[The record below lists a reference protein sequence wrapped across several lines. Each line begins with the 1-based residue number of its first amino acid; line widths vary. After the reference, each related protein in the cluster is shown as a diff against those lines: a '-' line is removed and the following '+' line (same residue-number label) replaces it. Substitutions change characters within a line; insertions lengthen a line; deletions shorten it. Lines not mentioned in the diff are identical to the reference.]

1 LLAYRRQA
9 ILNEF
14 LIGGFMKK
22 RIIGYLLIV
31 SIVLSFS
38 SVQAQEKPAG
48 PGEVYDSA
56 MEFFYKGKY
65 QEAIEGFSKL
75 IQSFPASRLVSYSH
89 YMIGQSFLKME
100 KHEEAIQKFEYYLKT
115 YPEGDRTKESEQGLR
130 VAREKVRPKKE
141 ISGTAVEAKPAPVE
155 PKRAETPRVIEEP
168 KKEEAR
174 KVIEEPKKV
183 EVVKVAEETKKEE
196 VKVPIKEEVK
206 APSEKP
212 VTGVVSEAK
221 KVKRRVCAQISY
233 LDGRNL
239 AEVEKRVKELKDAGV
254 DTLIFRVFQNKGDR
268 MYKFVKARHEEGV
281 FFKTE
286 HALVIDDVLGK
297 IAEIVHRHGL
307 ELFAWMTTRYATYGA
322 GKHTDY
328 RSRIYNFET
337 KKMEIGRGF
346 NLYHPDVLKRL
357 EGLFRDLGRY
367 PIDGILF
374 QDDLILRHNE
384 DFSVEANKAFL
395 KDFGYSPH
403 PDIFYIDPYKS
414 DSGKY
419 YVRGYTDQFWTW
431 ADWKNRHLM
440 EVAGRLIAAARE
452 SNPKLQFAVNLY
464 FEAVLNDTNGVA
476 WFSQTLEEALKKEF
490 DYYAIMAYHRQ
501 AMKGR
506 NIELKESI
514 DLMAEAAQKA
524 VKSVGDPSR
533 VMMKIWILDWKSNEA
548 VGLDLAPQK
557 EIEEILTKILEQG
570 EVSLAFVPYT
580 HQFPLHQLKGKWT
593 VTK

>member
-1 LLAYRRQA
+1 MKKLS
-9 ILNEF
+9 IGSF
-14 LIGGFMKK
+14 LIVFVF
-22 RIIGYLLIV
+22 L
-31 SIVLSFS
+31 SISF
-38 SVQAQEKPAG
+38 VQGQEKVAT

-75 IQSFPASRLVSYSH
+75 IQSFPTSRLVSYSH

-100 KHEEAIQKFEYYLKT
+100 KYEEAIQKFEYYLKT
-115 YPEGDRTKESEQGLR
+115 FPEGDRTRESEQGLR

-141 ISGTAVEAKPAPVE
+141 IGGTVVEVKPAPEE
-155 PKRAETPRVIEEP
+155 PKRAEAPR
-168 KKEEAR
+168 
-174 KVIEEPKKV
+174 VIEEPKKV

-196 VKVPIKEEVK
+196 VKIQ
-206 APSEKP
+206 SEKP
-212 VTGVVSEAK
+212 VTGMVAEAK

-239 AEVEKRVKELKDAGV
+239 ADVEKRVKELKDAGV

-281 FFKTE
+281 FFKTG
-286 HALVIDDVLGK
+286 HGLVIDDVLGK

-307 ELFAWMTTRYATYGA
+307 ELFAWMTTRYATYGTE
-322 GKHTDY
+322 KQTNY

-357 EGLFRDLGRY
+357 EGIFRDLGRY

-384 DFSVEANKAFL
+384 DFSIEANKAFL

-431 ADWKNRHLM
+431 ANWKNRHLM

-533 VMMKIWILDWKSNEA
+533 VLMKIWILDWKSNEA

>member
-1 LLAYRRQA
+1 MKKLS
-9 ILNEF
+9 IGSF
-14 LIGGFMKK
+14 LIVFVF
-22 RIIGYLLIV
+22 L
-31 SIVLSFS
+31 SISL
-38 SVQAQEKPAG
+38 VQGQEKVAT

-56 MEFFYKGKY
+56 KEHFYKGRY

-75 IQSFPASRLVSYSH
+75 VQSFPASRLVSYAH
-89 YMIGQSFLKME
+89 YMLGQSFLKME

-115 YPEGDRTKESEQGLR
+115 YPGGDRTKESEQGLR

-141 ISGTAVEAKPAPVE
+141 ISGTVVEVKPAP
-155 PKRAETPRVIEEP
+155 EEP
-168 KKEEAR
+168 KKAEVKPPVKEEAR
-174 KVIEEPKKV
+174 GP
-183 EVVKVAEETKKEE
+183 AER
-196 VKVPIKEEVK
+196 
-206 APSEKP
+206 P
-212 VTGVVSEAK
+212 VTGMVAETK

-233 LDGRNL
+233 LDGKNL
-239 AEVEKRVKELKDAGV
+239 VEVEKRIKELKDAGV

-281 FFKTE
+281 FFKTD
-286 HALVIDDVLGK
+286 HALVIDDILGK

-307 ELFAWMTTRYATYGA
+307 ELFAWMTTRYATYGVD
-322 GKHTDY
+322 KHTDY

-384 DFSVEANKAFL
+384 DFSIEANKAFL

-403 PDIFYIDPYKS
+403 PDIFYVEPYKS

-419 YVRGYTDQFWTW
+419 YVKGYTDQFWSW
-431 ADWKNRHLM
+431 AKWKNRHLM
-440 EVAGRLIAAARE
+440 EVAKRLVAAARE

-524 VKSVGDPSR
+524 VKSSGDPSR

-548 VGLDLAPQK
+548 VGYELAPQK
-557 EIEEILTKILEQG
+557 EIEDILGRVLEQG

-580 HQFPLHQLKGKWT
+580 HQFPLHQLKGKWSGS
-593 VTK
+593 K

>member
-1 LLAYRRQA
+1 MKKLR
-9 ILNEF
+9 IGSF
-14 LIGGFMKK
+14 LIVFVC
-22 RIIGYLLIV
+22 L
-31 SIVLSFS
+31 SISF
-38 SVQAQEKPAG
+38 VQGQEKVAT
-48 PGEVYDSA
+48 PGDVYDSA
-56 MEFFYKGKY
+56 MEHFYKGRY

-75 IQSFPASRLVSYSH
+75 IQSFPNSRMVSYCH
-89 YMIGQSFLKME
+89 YMIGQSFLKVE
-100 KHEEAIQKFEYYLKT
+100 KYEEAIQKFEYYLKT
-115 YPEGDRTKESEQGLR
+115 FPEGDRARESEQGLR

-141 ISGTAVEAKPAPVE
+141 ISGTVVEVKPAP
-155 PKRAETPRVIEEP
+155 EEP
-168 KKEEAR
+168 KKA
-174 KVIEEPKKV
+174 
-183 EVVKVAEETKKEE
+183 
-196 VKVPIKEEVK
+196 EVK
-206 APSEKP
+206 ALAKEEAKGPSERP
-212 VTGVVSEAK
+212 VTGMVAETK

-233 LDGRNL
+233 LDGKNL
-239 AEVEKRVKELKDAGV
+239 VEVEKRIKELKDAGV

-286 HALVIDDVLGK
+286 HGLVIDDILEK

-307 ELFAWMTTRYATYGA
+307 ELFAWMTTRHATYGVE
-322 GKHTDY
+322 KQTSY
-328 RSRIYNFET
+328 LSRIYNFET

-346 NLYHPDVLKRL
+346 NLFHPDVLLRI

-403 PDIFYIDPYKS
+403 PDIFYIDPYQS
-414 DSGKY
+414 ESGKY
-419 YVRGYTDQFWTW
+419 YVKGYTDQFWAW
-431 ADWKNRHLM
+431 ANWKNRYLM
-440 EVAGRLIAAARE
+440 DVARRLVGAAKE

-464 FEAVLNDTNGVA
+464 FEAVLNDTNGIA
-476 WFSQTLEEALKKEF
+476 WFSQTLPEALEKGF

-506 NIELKESI
+506 NIGLKESI

-524 VKSVGDPSR
+524 VKSVGDPFR
-533 VMMKIWILDWKSNEA
+533 VLMKIWILDWKSNEA
-548 VGLDLAPQK
+548 VGYELAPQK
-557 EIEEILTKILEQG
+557 EIEEVLGRVLDQG

-593 VTK
+593 ATK

>member
-1 LLAYRRQA
+1 MKKLS
-9 ILNEF
+9 IGSF
-14 LIGGFMKK
+14 LIVFVF
-22 RIIGYLLIV
+22 L
-31 SIVLSFS
+31 SISL
-38 SVQAQEKPAG
+38 VQGQEKVAT

-89 YMIGQSFLKME
+89 HMMGQSYLKME

-115 YPEGDRTKESEQGLR
+115 YPEGDRTRESEQGLR
-130 VAREKVRPKKE
+130 VAREKVKSKKE
-141 ISGTAVEAKPAPVE
+141 IGGTVVEAKPAPVE
-155 PKRAETPRVIEEP
+155 IIKVRASV
-168 KKEEAR
+168 
-174 KVIEEPKKV
+174 
-183 EVVKVAEETKKEE
+183 ETKKEE
-196 VKVPIKEEVK
+196 AKVSFKEETKVPAERPALES
-206 APSEKP
+206 APGIP
-212 VTGVVSEAK
+212 

-281 FFKTE
+281 FFKTG
-286 HALVIDDVLGK
+286 HGLVIDDVLGK

-307 ELFAWMTTRYATYGA
+307 ELFAWMTTRYATYGVE
-322 GKHTDY
+322 KHPGY
-328 RSRIYNFET
+328 RSWSYNFET

-384 DFSVEANKAFL
+384 DFSIEANKAFL

-431 ADWKNRHLM
+431 ANWKNRHLM

>member
-1 LLAYRRQA
+1 
-9 ILNEF
+9 
-14 LIGGFMKK
+14 MKK
-22 RIIGYLLIV
+22 LSIGSLLIV
-31 SIVLSFS
+31 FVFLSISL
-38 SVQAQEKPAG
+38 VQGQEKVAT

-56 MEFFYKGKY
+56 MEHFYKGRY
-65 QEAIEGFSKL
+65 QEAIEGFSKF
-75 IQSFPASRLVSYSH
+75 IQSFSTSRLVSYSH

-100 KHEEAIQKFEYYLKT
+100 KYEEAIQKFEYYLKT
-115 YPEGDRTKESEQGLR
+115 YPEGDRARESEQGLR

-141 ISGTAVEAKPAPVE
+141 ISGTVVEVKPAP
-155 PKRAETPRVIEEP
+155 EEP
-168 KKEEAR
+168 KKA
-174 KVIEEPKKV
+174 
-183 EVVKVAEETKKEE
+183 
-196 VKVPIKEEVK
+196 EVK
-206 APSEKP
+206 ALAKEEAKGPSERP
-212 VTGVVSEAK
+212 VTGMVAETK

-233 LDGRNL
+233 LDGKNFV
-239 AEVEKRVKELKDAGV
+239 EVEKRIKELKDAGV

-286 HALVIDDVLGK
+286 HALVIDDILGK
-297 IAEIVHRHGL
+297 IADIVHRNGL
-307 ELFAWMTTRYATYGA
+307 ELFAWMTTRHATYGVE
-322 GKHTDY
+322 KQTSY
-328 RSRIYNFET
+328 LSRIYNFET

-346 NLYHPDVLKRL
+346 NLFHSDVLKRL
-357 EGLFRDLGRY
+357 EDIFRDLGRY

-374 QDDLILRHNE
+374 QDDLIFRHNE

-414 DSGKY
+414 EFGKY
-419 YVRGYTDQFWTW
+419 YVKGYTDQFWTW
-431 ADWKNRHLM
+431 ANWKNRYLM
-440 EVAGRLIAAARE
+440 NVARRLVGAAKE

-476 WFSQTLEEALKKEF
+476 WFSQTLPEAIEKGF

-524 VKSVGDPSR
+524 VKSVGDPSK
-533 VMMKIWILDWKSNEA
+533 VLIKIWILDWKSNEA
-548 VGLDLAPQK
+548 VGFDLAPQK
-557 EIEEILTKILEQG
+557 EIEEILGRVLEQG

-580 HQFPLHQLKGKWT
+580 HQFPLHQLKEKWAA
-593 VTK
+593 TK